1 MTFVERMVGAA
12 KFSSSAYED
21 VEADRGA
28 TGQALAVVVLSSLAA
43 GIGAGAGLCGLVF
56 GTVASL
62 VGWLVWAVLIY
73 LIGARWLPE
82 PGTQSDT
89 GELMRT
95 IGFATSPGILRVV
108 GIVPFLTS
116 IVFTVTA
123 LWMLATMVVGV
134 RQALDYKSTWRALG
148 VCLLGWIVQFAAFIL
163 LARLVPSHDRPGAL
177 RAAERLH
184 GRLALAPVLRR
195 VRRGADAHPHRLLAD
210 QDLRRARAVRHRR
223 VAARGARA

>member
-12 KFSSSAYED
+12 RFNTSAYED

-28 TGQALAVVVLSSLAA
+28 TGQALAVVLLSSVAA
-43 GIGAGAGLCGLVF
+43 GIGAGAGVRGLVV

-82 PGTQSDT
+82 PGTQTDT

-95 IGFATSPGILRVV
+95 IGFATSPGLLRVL

-123 LWMLATMVVGV
+123 LWMLATMVVAA
-134 RQALDYKSTWRALG
+134 RQALDYKSTLRAVG
-148 VCLLGWIVQFAAFIL
+148 VCLLGWIVQLLAFIL
-163 LARLVPSHDRPGAL
+163 LSRLVTA
-177 RAAERLH
+177 
-184 GRLALAPVLRR
+184 
-195 VRRGADAHPHRLLAD
+195 
-210 QDLRRARAVRHRR
+210 
-223 VAARGARA
+223 

>member
-1 MTFVERMVGAA
+1 MTFVQRMVGAA

-28 TGQALAVVVLSSLAA
+28 TGQALAVVVLSSVAA
-43 GIGAGAGLCGLVF
+43 GVGAGTGLSGLVL
-56 GTVASL
+56 GTVLSL
-62 VGWLVWAVLIY
+62 VGWLVWALLIY

-116 IVFTVTA
+116 IVFFVTA
-123 LWMLATMVVGV
+123 FWMLATMVVGV

-148 VCLLGWIVQFAAFIL
+148 VCLLGWIVQFAAFLL
-163 LARLVPSHDRPGAL
+163 LARLVP
-177 RAAERLH
+177 
-184 GRLALAPVLRR
+184 AP
-195 VRRGADAHPHRLLAD
+195 
-210 QDLRRARAVRHRR
+210 
-223 VAARGARA
+223 

>member
-1 MTFVERMVGAA
+1 MTFVQRMVGAA

-28 TGQALAVVVLSSLAA
+28 TGQALAVVVLSSVAA
-43 GIGAGAGLCGLVF
+43 GVGAGTGLSGLVL
-56 GTVASL
+56 GTVLSL
-62 VGWLVWAVLIY
+62 VGWLVWGLLIY

-116 IVFTVTA
+116 IVFFVTA
-123 LWMLATMVVGV
+123 FWMLATMVVGV

-148 VCLLGWIVQFAAFIL
+148 VCLLGWIVQFAAFLL
-163 LARLVPSHDRPGAL
+163 LARLVP
-177 RAAERLH
+177 
-184 GRLALAPVLRR
+184 AP
-195 VRRGADAHPHRLLAD
+195 
-210 QDLRRARAVRHRR
+210 
-223 VAARGARA
+223 

>member
-43 GIGAGAGLCGLVF
+43 GIGAGAGLSWVVF

-73 LIGARWLPE
+73 LIGVRWLPE

-116 IVFTVTA
+116 IVFFVTL
-123 LWMLATMVVGV
+123 LWMLATMVVAV

-148 VCLLGWIVQFAAFIL
+148 VCLLGWIVQFATFVL
-163 LARLVPSHDRPGAL
+163 LARLLPG
-177 RAAERLH
+177 
-184 GRLALAPVLRR
+184 
-195 VRRGADAHPHRLLAD
+195 
-210 QDLRRARAVRHRR
+210 
-223 VAARGARA
+223 

>member
-1 MTFVERMVGAA
+1 MTFVQRMVGAA

-28 TGQALAVVVLSSLAA
+28 TGQALAVVVLSSVAA
-43 GIGAGAGLCGLVF
+43 GVGAGTGLSGLVL
-56 GTVASL
+56 GTVLSL
-62 VGWLVWAVLIY
+62 VGWLVWALLIY

-116 IVFTVTA
+116 IVFFVTA
-123 LWMLATMVVGV
+123 FWMLATMVVGV

-148 VCLLGWIVQFAAFIL
+148 VCLLGWIVQFAAFLL
-163 LARLVPSHDRPGAL
+163 LARWVP
-177 RAAERLH
+177 
-184 GRLALAPVLRR
+184 AP
-195 VRRGADAHPHRLLAD
+195 
-210 QDLRRARAVRHRR
+210 
-223 VAARGARA
+223 

>member
-1 MTFVERMVGAA
+1 MTFVQRMVGAA

-43 GIGAGAGLCGLVF
+43 GVGAGTGLSGLVV
-56 GTVASL
+56 GTVLSL

-73 LIGARWLPE
+73 LIGARWFPE
-82 PGTQSDT
+82 PGTRTDT

-116 IVFTVTA
+116 IVFFVTA
-123 LWMLATMVVGV
+123 FWMLATMVVGV

-148 VCLLGWIVQFAAFIL
+148 VCLLGWLVQFAAFLL
-163 LARLVPSHDRPGAL
+163 LARLVPA
-177 RAAERLH
+177 
-184 GRLALAPVLRR
+184 
-195 VRRGADAHPHRLLAD
+195 
-210 QDLRRARAVRHRR
+210 
-223 VAARGARA
+223 

>member
-12 KFSSSAYED
+12 RFNTSAYED

-28 TGQALAVVVLSSLAA
+28 TGQALAVVLLSSVAA
-43 GIGAGAGLCGLVF
+43 GIGAGAGVRGLVV
-56 GTVASL
+56 GTIASL

-82 PGTQSDT
+82 PGTQTDT

-95 IGFATSPGILRVV
+95 IGFATSPGLLRVL

-123 LWMLATMVVGV
+123 LWMLATMVVAA
-134 RQALDYKSTWRALG
+134 RQALDYKSTLRAVG
-148 VCLLGWIVQFAAFIL
+148 VCLLGWIVQLLAFIL
-163 LARLVPSHDRPGAL
+163 LSRLVTA
-177 RAAERLH
+177 
-184 GRLALAPVLRR
+184 
-195 VRRGADAHPHRLLAD
+195 
-210 QDLRRARAVRHRR
+210 
-223 VAARGARA
+223 

>member
-1 MTFVERMVGAA
+1 MTFVQRMVGAA

-43 GIGAGAGLCGLVF
+43 GVGAGTGLSGLVV
-56 GTVASL
+56 GTVLSL

-73 LIGARWLPE
+73 LIGARWFPE
-82 PGTQSDT
+82 PGTQTDT

-116 IVFTVTA
+116 IVFLVTA

-148 VCLLGWIVQFAAFIL
+148 VCLLGWLIQFATFL
-163 LARLVPSHDRPGAL
+163 LVARLV
-177 RAAERLH
+177 
-184 GRLALAPVLRR
+184 R
-195 VRRGADAHPHRLLAD
+195 V
-210 QDLRRARAVRHRR
+210 
-223 VAARGARA
+223 

>member
-1 MTFVERMVGAA
+1 MTFVQRMVGAA

-43 GIGAGAGLCGLVF
+43 GVGAGTGLSGLVV
-56 GTVASL
+56 GTVLSL

-108 GIVPFLTS
+108 GVVPFLTS
-116 IVFTVTA
+116 IVFFVTA
-123 LWMLATMVVGV
+123 FWMLATMVVAV
-134 RQALDYKSTWRALG
+134 RQALDYKSTWRAIG
-148 VCLLGWIVQFAAFIL
+148 VCLIGWIVQFAVYAL
-163 LARLVPSHDRPGAL
+163 L
-177 RAAERLH
+177 
-184 GRLALAPVLRR
+184 GRLIPA
-195 VRRGADAHPHRLLAD
+195 
-210 QDLRRARAVRHRR
+210 
-223 VAARGARA
+223 

>member
-12 KFSSSAYED
+12 RLSASAYED

-28 TGQALAVVVLSSLAA
+28 TGQAIAVVVMSSVAA
-43 GIGAGAGLCGLVF
+43 GVGAGAGVRGLVV
-56 GTVASL
+56 GTVMSL

-116 IVFTVTA
+116 IVFTLTA
-123 LWMLATMVVGV
+123 LWMLATMVVAV
-134 RQALDYKSTWRALG
+134 RQALDYKSTGRAIA
-148 VCLLGWIVQFAAFIL
+148 VCLLGWIVQLVAFIL
-163 LARLVPSHDRPGAL
+163 LSPLV
-177 RAAERLH
+177 RA
-184 GRLALAPVLRR
+184 
-195 VRRGADAHPHRLLAD
+195 
-210 QDLRRARAVRHRR
+210 
-223 VAARGARA
+223 

>member
-1 MTFVERMVGAA
+1 MTFVQRMVGAA

-28 TGQALAVVVLSSLAA
+28 TGQALAVVVLSSVAA
-43 GIGAGAGLCGLVF
+43 GVGAGTGLSGLVV
-56 GTVASL
+56 GTVLSL
-62 VGWLVWAVLIY
+62 VGWLVWALLIY

-116 IVFTVTA
+116 IVFFVTA
-123 LWMLATMVVGV
+123 FWMLATMVVGV

-148 VCLLGWIVQFAAFIL
+148 VCLLGWLVQFAAFLL
-163 LARLVPSHDRPGAL
+163 LARLVPA
-177 RAAERLH
+177 
-184 GRLALAPVLRR
+184 
-195 VRRGADAHPHRLLAD
+195 
-210 QDLRRARAVRHRR
+210 
-223 VAARGARA
+223 

>member
-12 KFSSSAYED
+12 RFNTSAYED

-28 TGQALAVVVLSSLAA
+28 TGQALAVVLLSSVAA
-43 GIGAGAGLCGLVF
+43 GIGAGAGVRGFVV
-56 GTVASL
+56 GTIASL

-82 PGTQSDT
+82 PGTQTDS

-95 IGFATSPGILRVV
+95 IGFATSPGLLRVL

-123 LWMLATMVVGV
+123 LWMLATMVVAA
-134 RQALDYKSTWRALG
+134 RQALDYKSTLRAVG
-148 VCLLGWIVQFAAFIL
+148 VCLLGWIVQLLAFIL
-163 LARLVPSHDRPGAL
+163 LSRLVTA
-177 RAAERLH
+177 
-184 GRLALAPVLRR
+184 
-195 VRRGADAHPHRLLAD
+195 
-210 QDLRRARAVRHRR
+210 
-223 VAARGARA
+223 

>member
-1 MTFVERMVGAA
+1 MTFVQRMVGAA

-28 TGQALAVVVLSSLAA
+28 TGQALAVVVLSSVAA
-43 GIGAGAGLCGLVF
+43 GVGAGTGLSGLVL
-56 GTVASL
+56 GTVLSL
-62 VGWLVWAVLIY
+62 VGWLVWALLIY

-116 IVFTVTA
+116 IVFFVTA
-123 LWMLATMVVGV
+123 FWMLATMVVGV

-148 VCLLGWIVQFAAFIL
+148 VCLLGWIVQFAAFLL
-163 LARLVPSHDRPGAL
+163 LARLIP
-177 RAAERLH
+177 
-184 GRLALAPVLRR
+184 AP
-195 VRRGADAHPHRLLAD
+195 
-210 QDLRRARAVRHRR
+210 
-223 VAARGARA
+223 

>member
-1 MTFVERMVGAA
+1 MTFVQRMVGAA

-43 GIGAGAGLCGLVF
+43 GVGAGTGLSGLVV
-56 GTVASL
+56 GTVLSL

-73 LIGARWLPE
+73 LIGARWFPE
-82 PGTQSDT
+82 PGTKTDT

-116 IVFTVTA
+116 IVFLVTA
-123 LWMLATMVVGV
+123 FWMLATMVVGV

-148 VCLLGWIVQFAAFIL
+148 VCLLGWLIQFATFL
-163 LARLVPSHDRPGAL
+163 LVARLV
-177 RAAERLH
+177 
-184 GRLALAPVLRR
+184 R
-195 VRRGADAHPHRLLAD
+195 V
-210 QDLRRARAVRHRR
+210 
-223 VAARGARA
+223 

>member
-12 KFSSSAYED
+12 RFNTSAYED

-28 TGQALAVVVLSSLAA
+28 TGQALAVVLLSSVAA
-43 GIGAGAGLCGLVF
+43 GIGAGAGVRGFVV
-56 GTVASL
+56 GTIASL

-82 PGTQSDT
+82 PGTQTDT

-95 IGFATSPGILRVV
+95 IGFATSPGLLRVL

-123 LWMLATMVVGV
+123 LWMLATMVVAA
-134 RQALDYKSTWRALG
+134 RQALDYKSTLRAVG
-148 VCLLGWIVQFAAFIL
+148 VCLLGWIVQLLAFIL
-163 LARLVPSHDRPGAL
+163 LSRLVTA
-177 RAAERLH
+177 
-184 GRLALAPVLRR
+184 
-195 VRRGADAHPHRLLAD
+195 
-210 QDLRRARAVRHRR
+210 
-223 VAARGARA
+223 

>member
-1 MTFVERMVGAA
+1 MTFVQRMVGAA

-43 GIGAGAGLCGLVF
+43 GVGAGTGLSGLVL
-56 GTVASL
+56 GTVLSL
-62 VGWLVWAVLIY
+62 VGWLVWALLIY

-116 IVFTVTA
+116 IVFLVTA
-123 LWMLATMVVGV
+123 FWMLATMVVGV

-148 VCLLGWIVQFAAFIL
+148 VCLLGWIVQFAAFLL
-163 LARLVPSHDRPGAL
+163 LARLVP
-177 RAAERLH
+177 
-184 GRLALAPVLRR
+184 AP
-195 VRRGADAHPHRLLAD
+195 
-210 QDLRRARAVRHRR
+210 
-223 VAARGARA
+223 

>member
-1 MTFVERMVGAA
+1 MTFVQRMVGAA

-43 GIGAGAGLCGLVF
+43 GVGAGTGLSGLVV
-56 GTVASL
+56 GTVLSL
-62 VGWLVWAVLIY
+62 VGWLIWAGLIY

-82 PGTQSDT
+82 PGTRSDT

-116 IVFTVTA
+116 IVFLVTA
-123 LWMLATMVVGV
+123 FWMLATMVVGV

-148 VCLLGWIVQFAAFIL
+148 VCLLGWLIQFATFL
-163 LARLVPSHDRPGAL
+163 LVARLV
-177 RAAERLH
+177 
-184 GRLALAPVLRR
+184 R
-195 VRRGADAHPHRLLAD
+195 V
-210 QDLRRARAVRHRR
+210 
-223 VAARGARA
+223 